1 MKVLNLALIGLL
13 CVLLVAVPAAAE
25 AHGGFGAGAFLGLGL
40 GLFAGL
46 ALAPAP
52 VYVAP
57 PVYYP
62 SPPMI
67 YRYDPPSYGSA
78 AAPPPPGVYDRSS
91 NSNVSRS
98 DVSSTGQSRCREW
111 RMINRH
117 WENRWDSYYGRW
129 RAVLVEK
136 WGWAPVPCN

>member
-1 MKVLNLALIGLL
+1 MKALYFALSGLL
-13 CVLLVAVPAAAE
+13 CALLVAVPVAAE
-25 AHGGFGAGAFLGLGL
+25 AHGGFGAGAFWGLGF
-40 GLFAGL
+40 GLLTGL

-62 SPPMI
+62 PPAI
-67 YRYDPPSYGSA
+67 YRYDPSYYGSA
-78 AAPPPPGVYDRSS
+78 PVSPPSGAYGYSS
-91 NSNVSRS
+91 NSTVSGSNVSS
-98 DVSSTGQSRCREW
+98 PGQSKCREW

-117 WENRWDSYYGRW
+117 WENKWDSYYGRW

-136 WGWAPVPCN
+136 WGWAPVPCR